1 MRHWLIA
8 NAKAGNGAKQRGYW
22 QRCLAHAGLH
32 DLEIRCLDDGWED
45 AIAPSDRVLVA
56 GGDGTVSQA
65 ARGCLARG
73 ATLGILPSGTAND
86 FARNLDL
93 PADPAAL
100 CRLMAAAPARRI
112 DVARVNDALFLN
124 VVHVGLGTLP
134 VTQASPRLKRY
145 LGRFSY
151 LAVLMRQMGLRRGFK
166 AEIHHA
172 DGRVTG
178 RWLSIAVAS
187 GAYFGG
193 GQRIPEASPH
203 DGKLT
208 VVAVRPRPWWQLM
221 RAFVITRLTG
231 VPPRHDDAVVH
242 LDLTECRLRLSRR
255 HLVTADG
262 ETLGR
267 FAALDFHADP
277 ASLEVIAGER

>member
-8 NAKAGNGAKQRGYW
+8 NAKAGKGGDHQRHW
-22 QRCLAHAGLH
+22 QQCLARAGLH
-32 DLEIRCLDDGWED
+32 DLTIRSLDDDWE
-45 AIAPSDRVLVA
+45 AAVAPGDRVLVA
-56 GGDGTVSQA
+56 GGDGTVNQA

-86 FARNLDL
+86 FARNLEL
-93 PADPAAL
+93 PTDPGAL
-100 CRLMAAAPARRI
+100 CRLMAAAPTRRI

-124 VVHVGLGTLP
+124 VVHIGLGTLP

-151 LAVLMRQMGLRRGFK
+151 LAVLMRQLGLRRGFK

-172 DGRVTG
+172 DGHVTG

-193 GQRIPEASPH
+193 GQRVPEASPH
-203 DGKLT
+203 DGRLT

-221 RAFVITRLTG
+221 RAFVITKLTG
-231 VPPRHDDAVVH
+231 IPPRHDDAVVH
-242 LDLTECRLRLSRR
+242 LDLTECRLQLSHR

-262 ETLGR
+262 ERLGR
-267 FAALDFHADP
+267 FAELDLRAEPAALA
-277 ASLEVIAGER
+277 VIADEH